1 MPANWDFR
9 RILRVH
15 PEEERNCV
23 GYAQSRG
30 RRCLNPINK
39 FDRPTASRMLD
50 QMDRS
55 AHLFDVIDDLEEL
68 ASLLLCKGVHRKS
81 QVPDVYNKWKGLVE
95 QEFLKVNEQ
104 EKKKEE
110 TRRHLNLSDELA
122 SITSVASQVRSEL
135 EEEELDTVC
144 YFTIE

>member
-1 MPANWDFR
+1 
-9 RILRVH
+9 
-15 PEEERNCV
+15 
-23 GYAQSRG
+23 
-30 RRCLNPINK
+30 
-39 FDRPTASRMLD
+39 MLD